1 MGFQDNR
8 YPAHAKEG
16 NMITKVA
23 MIIAGLI
30 VAPVVVIGLT
40 LAILFAW
47 HRKEIYVMPIERQH
61 EDPPI
66 D

>member
-1 MGFQDNR
+1 
-8 YPAHAKEG
+8 
-16 NMITKVA
+16 MITKVA